1 MSALVSIQDKIVLKE
16 FYKRKVEKEKKN
28 EINVIIA
35 VWNKLLKRITVLFQ
49 LNKKYEK
56 NYQKLVA

>member
-35 VWNKLLKRITVLFQ
+35 VWNKLIKRIRVSFQ

>member
-35 VWNKLLKRITVLFQ
+35 VRNKLIKRIPVLFQ
-49 LNKKYEK
+49 INKKYEK